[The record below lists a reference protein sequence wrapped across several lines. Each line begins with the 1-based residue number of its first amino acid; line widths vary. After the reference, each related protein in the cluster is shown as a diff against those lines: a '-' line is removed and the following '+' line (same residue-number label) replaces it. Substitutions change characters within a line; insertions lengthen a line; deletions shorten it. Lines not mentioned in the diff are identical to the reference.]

1 MIGPLARDDLATLV
15 ASGEDSFVEFK
26 DPRVGNADLAREL
39 CAFANSQGGRVLLG
53 IDDDG
58 SILDA
63 AGWDEE
69 RVMNIVRTSI
79 DPPLVPTYQRVPWDE
94 ERTVVVIGVETGAEK
109 PYAVRSGESRRYF
122 VRVGSTKREAS
133 REELVRLTQASGAVA
148 SDLRPVIAATLDD
161 LDDALLAQRFAGRR
175 TLPFEQL
182 DADQRRKVLIAA
194 EILEAETGRPTI
206 GGLLCYGRR
215 PQDRLPYAI
224 VTCIAYPGPTVGRD
238 VLDRLDATGR
248 VEQQIELAAS
258 FVERNLRAPSTVESL
273 TRQEEARHPP
283 ESFREAVANAVAH
296 RHYGIA
302 GPSHLRVFSDRVE
315 IMSPGAPPN
324 GVSPESMRVG
334 VSVRR
339 NEFILARLAELG
351 VVDAVGRGVVLL
363 YEEAAARGLPEPEIE
378 IEENWTRLVL
388 RHPSS

>member
-26 DPRVGNADLAREL
+26 DPRVSNADLAKEL
-39 CAFANSQGGRVLLG
+39 CAFANSQGGRVLVG

-58 SILDA
+58 GILDA
-63 AGWDEE
+63 AGLEEE

-79 DPPLVPTYQRVPWDE
+79 DPPLVPTYQRVPWDDV
-94 ERTVVVIGVETGAEK
+94 RTVVVVGVEPGAEK

-148 SDLRPVIAATLDD
+148 SDLRPVVGATLED
-161 LDDALLAQRFAGRR
+161 LDDALLSRRFAGRR
-175 TLPFEQL
+175 SMSFEEL
-182 DADQRRKVLIAA
+182 GADQRRQVLVAA
-194 EILEAETGRPTI
+194 DILEAETGRPTI
-206 GGLLCYGRR
+206 GGLLCYGRQ
-215 PQDRLPYAI
+215 PQDRLPYAM
-224 VTCIAYPGPTVGRD
+224 VTCAAYPGAAVGREL
-238 VLDRLDATGR
+238 LDRFEASGR
-248 VEQQIELAAS
+248 VEEQIEQAAS
-258 FVERNLRAPSTVESL
+258 FVERNLRAPSTVEGL
-273 TRQEEARHPP
+273 TRHEEARHPL

-302 GPSHLRVFSDRVE
+302 GPSHVRMFTDRVE
-315 IMSPGAPPN
+315 VVSPGAPPN

-363 YEEAAARGLPEPEIE
+363 YEEAAARGLPEPEIAV
-378 IEENWTRLVL
+378 EENWTRLVL
-388 RHPSS
+388 WHRSP